1 MGLVVDDRLGCI
13 VRIEAWSP
21 AAKSG
26 VGTGWVVLHHGD
38 ARLHAS
44 FFWWLLQCVHMQPC
58 CARMHTIGCT
68 VRIMLTYVYEFGYVL
83 TLPELKVLW
92 TSSCKTKSTVC

>member
-26 VGTGWVVLHHGD
+26 VGTGWVVLHHEMLGCFFFGGSCN
-38 ARLHAS
+38 AYICSHVVHA
-44 FFWWLLQCVHMQPC
+44 
-58 CARMHTIGCT
+58 CT
-68 VRIMLTYVYEFGYVL
+68 PLDVL
-83 TLPELKVLW
+83 
-92 TSSCKTKSTVC
+92 SASC